1 MMKKFLTAM
10 LGSIAGFWIS
20 LIILVIT
27 FFLFII
33 VAVGN
38 NVEQSISLTPN
49 SVLHIELKGVISE
62 REKSIESIY
71 DIQSFNENAISY
83 RDIINAIYSAKDD
96 ANIEGIYLD
105 CCGSELGIASRQ
117 EIIEA
122 IADFKQSGKW
132 VYAYAD
138 NYVQGDYYIA
148 SVADSIF
155 LNPIGSIDIHGLS
168 ATTFFYKGL
177 MDKIGIEAQI
187 LKVGTYKSAVEPFI
201 LTKMSDASRE
211 QEKHYLGN
219 IWNNICSEIAQNRN
233 TTTLKINQ
241 WADSLIFTQ
250 QPDFYI
256 NEKIADKLYYR
267 SQVETVVKNKLNLTE
282 SEKLNLITVKKYHTL
297 SNFLGNNNLGEHLAI
312 LFATGDIVDNGEGGI
327 VGEKMVPQILELA
340 KDDNVKGLI
349 LRINSGGG
357 SAFASEQIW
366 HALEQFK
373 DTGKPFYVSMGDVA
387 ASGGYYISC
396 GADKIYAEP
405 TTLTGSIGIFGIIPN
420 IQKLLDNNL
429 GITSDNVSTNLNGDF
444 PSFTSPM
451 TEIQKEK
458 MQALIE
464 NGYKTFVN
472 RCANGRGIPVDSILK
487 IAEGR
492 VWDGLSA
499 KEIGLV
505 DQFGGLEKVIDDMK
519 EATGISQTI
528 DYPIYTPSILDQIVN
543 SNSLVNNKI
552 ISSTNIQ
559 EIKEYYKF
567 ISRIKQMSPIQCKM
581 EDITIK

>member
-1 MMKKFLTAM
+1 MKKFLTAM

-27 FFLFII
+27 FFIFII

-312 LFATGDIVDNGEGGI
+312 LFASGDIVDNGEGGI

>member
-1 MMKKFLTAM
+1 MKKFLTAM

-49 SVLHIELKGVISE
+49 SVLHIELKGIISE

-105 CCGSELGIASRQ
+105 CYGSELGIASRQ
-117 EIIEA
+117 EIVEA

-373 DTGKPFYVSMGDVA
+373 DTGKPFFVSMGDVA

>member
-1 MMKKFLTAM
+1 MKKFLTAM

-49 SVLHIELKGVISE
+49 SVLHIELKGIISE

-105 CCGSELGIASRQ
+105 CYGSELGIASRQ
-117 EIIEA
+117 EIVEA

-219 IWNNICSEIAQNRN
+219 IWNNLCSEIAQNRN

-250 QPDFYI
+250 QPDLYI

>member
-1 MMKKFLTAM
+1 MKKFLTAM

-117 EIIEA
+117 EIVEA

-155 LNPIGSIDIHGLS
+155 LNPIGFIDIHGLS

-297 SNFLGNNNLGEHLAI
+297 SNFLGNNNLGEHIAI

>member
-1 MMKKFLTAM
+1 MKKFLTAM

-117 EIIEA
+117 EIVEA
-122 IADFKQSGKW
+122 IVDFKQSGKW

-148 SVADSIF
+148 SIADSIF

-297 SNFLGNNNLGEHLAI
+297 SNFLGNNNLGEHIAI
-312 LFATGDIVDNGEGGI
+312 LFATGDIVDNGEGDI

>member
-1 MMKKFLTAM
+1 MKKFLTAM

-105 CCGSELGIASRQ
+105 CYGSELGIASRQ
-117 EIIEA
+117 EIVEA

>member
-105 CCGSELGIASRQ
+105 CYGSELGIASRQ
-117 EIIEA
+117 EIVEA

-256 NEKIADKLYYR
+256 NEIIADKLYYR

-297 SNFLGNNNLGEHLAI
+297 SNFLGNNNLGEHIAI

>member
-27 FFLFII
+27 LFLFII

-105 CCGSELGIASRQ
+105 CYGSELGIASRQ
-117 EIIEA
+117 EIVEA

-297 SNFLGNNNLGEHLAI
+297 SNFLGNNNLGEHIAI

>member
-27 FFLFII
+27 LFLFII

-105 CCGSELGIASRQ
+105 CYGSELGIASRQ
-117 EIIEA
+117 EIVEA

-250 QPDFYI
+250 QPDFHI

-297 SNFLGNNNLGEHLAI
+297 SNFLGNNNLGEHIAI

>member
-1 MMKKFLTAM
+1 MKKFLTAM

-117 EIIEA
+117 EIVEA

-297 SNFLGNNNLGEHLAI
+297 SNFLGNNNLGEHIAI

>member
-1 MMKKFLTAM
+1 MKKFLTAM

-49 SVLHIELKGVISE
+49 SVLHIELKGIISE

-105 CCGSELGIASRQ
+105 CYGSELGIASRQ
-117 EIIEA
+117 EIVEA

>member
-1 MMKKFLTAM
+1 MKKFLTAM

-122 IADFKQSGKW
+122 IADFQQSGKW

>member
-1 MMKKFLTAM
+1 MKKFLTAM

-38 NVEQSISLTPN
+38 NAEQSISLTPN

-71 DIQSFNENAISY
+71 DIQSFNEDAISY
-83 RDIINAIYSAKDD
+83 RDVITAIYSAKDD

-105 CCGSELGIASRQ
+105 CYGSELGIASRQ
-117 EIIEA
+117 EIAEA

-168 ATTFFYKGL
+168 ATTYFYKGL

-187 LKVGTYKSAVEPFI
+187 LKVGTYKSAVEPYI

-219 IWNNICSEIAQNRN
+219 IWNNFCSKIAKNRN

-250 QPDFYI
+250 QPNFYI

-267 SQVETVVKNKLNLTE
+267 SQVESVIKNKLNLTE
-282 SEKLNLITVKKYHTL
+282 SDALNLITVKNYHSL
-297 SNFLGNNNLGEHLAI
+297 NNHFGNSDFGEHIAI
-312 LFATGDIVDNGEGGI
+312 LFATGDIVDNGDGGI
-327 VGEKMVPQILELA
+327 VGEEMVPQILELA

-349 LRINSGGG
+349 LRVNSGGG

-366 HALEQFK
+366 YALEQFK
-373 DTGKPFYVSMGDVA
+373 NTGKPFFVSMGDVA

-420 IQKLLDNNL
+420 IKKLLDHNL
-429 GITSDNVSTNLNGDF
+429 GVTSDNVSTNLNGDF

-458 MQALIE
+458 MQSLIE

-472 RCANGRGIPVDSILK
+472 RCANGRGMSVDSILK

-499 KEIGLV
+499 KEIGLI
-505 DQFGGLEKVIDDMK
+505 DQFGGLEKVIADMK
-519 EATGISQTI
+519 ETTGISHTI

-543 SNSLVNNKI
+543 SNGLVSNKI
-552 ISSTNIQ
+552 IHSTNIQ
-559 EIKEYYKF
+559 EIKEYYNF

>member
-117 EIIEA
+117 EIVEA

-297 SNFLGNNNLGEHLAI
+297 SNFLGNNNLGEHIAI

>member
-1 MMKKFLTAM
+1 MKKFLTAM

-117 EIIEA
+117 EIVEA

-297 SNFLGNNNLGEHLAI
+297 SNFLGNNNLGEHIAI

-429 GITSDNVSTNLNGDF
+429 GITTDNVSTNLNGDF

>member
-1 MMKKFLTAM
+1 MKKFLTAM

-27 FFLFII
+27 LFLFII

-105 CCGSELGIASRQ
+105 CYGSELGIASRQ
-117 EIIEA
+117 EIVEA

-297 SNFLGNNNLGEHLAI
+297 SNFLGNNNLGEHIAI

>member
-1 MMKKFLTAM
+1 MKKFLTAM

>member
-1 MMKKFLTAM
+1 MKKFLTAM

-27 FFLFII
+27 FILFII

-105 CCGSELGIASRQ
+105 CYGSELGIASRQ
-117 EIIEA
+117 EIVEA

-155 LNPIGSIDIHGLS
+155 LNPIGAIDIHGLS

-420 IQKLLDNNL
+420 IQKLLNNNL

>member
-1 MMKKFLTAM
+1 MKKFLTAM

-49 SVLHIELKGVISE
+49 SVLHIELKGIISE

-117 EIIEA
+117 EIVEA

-327 VGEKMVPQILELA
+327 VGEKMVPQILELS

>member
-49 SVLHIELKGVISE
+49 SVLHIELKGIISE

-117 EIIEA
+117 EIVEA

-297 SNFLGNNNLGEHLAI
+297 SNFLGNNNLGEHIAI

>member
-117 EIIEA
+117 EIVEA

-297 SNFLGNNNLGEHLAI
+297 SNFLGNNNLGEHIAI
-312 LFATGDIVDNGEGGI
+312 LFATGDIVDNGEGDI

>member
-1 MMKKFLTAM
+1 MKKFLTAM

-49 SVLHIELKGVISE
+49 SVLHIELKGIISE

-105 CCGSELGIASRQ
+105 CYGSELGIASRQ
-117 EIIEA
+117 EIVEA

-340 KDDNVKGLI
+340 KDENVKGLI

>member
-49 SVLHIELKGVISE
+49 SVLHIELKGIISE

-105 CCGSELGIASRQ
+105 CYGSELGIASRQ
-117 EIIEA
+117 EIVEA

-340 KDDNVKGLI
+340 KDENVKGLI

>member
-49 SVLHIELKGVISE
+49 SVLHIELKGIISE

-105 CCGSELGIASRQ
+105 CYGSELGIASRQ
-117 EIIEA
+117 EIVEA

-373 DTGKPFYVSMGDVA
+373 DTGKPFFVSMGDVA

>member
-1 MMKKFLTAM
+1 MKKFLTAM

-117 EIIEA
+117 EIVEA

-312 LFATGDIVDNGEGGI
+312 LFATGDIVDNGKGGI

>member
-1 MMKKFLTAM
+1 MKKFLTAM

-105 CCGSELGIASRQ
+105 CYGSELGIASRQ
-117 EIIEA
+117 EIVEA

-297 SNFLGNNNLGEHLAI
+297 SNFLGNNNLGEHIAI

-429 GITSDNVSTNLNGDF
+429 GITSDNASTNLNGDF

>member
-1 MMKKFLTAM
+1 MKKFLTAM

-38 NVEQSISLTPN
+38 NADQSISLTPN

-71 DIQSFNENAISY
+71 DIQSFNEDAISY
-83 RDIINAIYSAKDD
+83 REVITAIYSAKDD

-105 CCGSELGIASRQ
+105 CYGSELGIASRQ
-117 EIIEA
+117 EIVEA

-168 ATTFFYKGL
+168 ATTYFYKGL

-187 LKVGTYKSAVEPFI
+187 LKVGTYKSAVEPFM

-219 IWNNICSEIAQNRN
+219 IWNDFCSKIAKNRN

-250 QPDFYI
+250 QPNFYI
-256 NEKIADKLYYR
+256 NEKIVDKLYYR
-267 SQVETVVKNKLNLTE
+267 SQVESVIKNKLNLTE
-282 SEKLNLITVKKYHTL
+282 SDALNLIPVKNYHSL
-297 SNFLGNNNLGEHLAI
+297 NNLLGNSDFGEHIAI
-312 LFATGDIVDNGEGGI
+312 LFATGDIVDNGNGGI
-327 VGEKMVPQILELA
+327 VGEEMVPQIFELA

-349 LRINSGGG
+349 LRVNSGGG

-366 HALEQFK
+366 YALEQFK
-373 DTGKPFYVSMGDVA
+373 NTGKPFYVSMGDVA

-420 IQKLLDNNL
+420 IKKLLDNNL

-458 MQALIE
+458 MQSLIE

-472 RCANGRGIPVDSILK
+472 RCANGRDMSVDSILK
-487 IAEGR
+487 IAGGR

-499 KEIGLV
+499 KEIGLI

-519 EATGISQTI
+519 ETTGISHTI
-528 DYPIYTPSILDQIVN
+528 DYPIYTPSILNQIVN
-543 SNSLVNNKI
+543 SNNLVSNKLI
-552 ISSTNIQ
+552 HPTNIQ
-559 EIKEYYKF
+559 EIKEYYNF